1 MCAKSL
7 ESESNPLCI
16 YNHRQAGCG
25 LSVLLLFAFLNRL
38 LGVTGEGRGAGELG
52 VGASSDIV
60 SSQVVLH
67 LATPINLKLHHAF
80 YKIPAQSS
88 FPKGSTVLATKHF

>member
-7 ESESNPLCI
+7 KNESKGLCT

-25 LSVLLLFAFLNRL
+25 LSALLVFAFLNRL
-38 LGVTGEGRGAGELG
+38 LGGGAERRGAGEPGLG
-52 VGASSDIV
+52 AGGGIV
-60 SSQVVLH
+60 SSRVLFL
-67 LATPINLKLHHAF
+67 LATPIHLKLHHAS
-80 YKIPAQSS
+80 YGIPAQSS